1 MARKRV
7 KVYQI
12 GPDGKTLW
20 RTTYEVGV
28 KEGVKKYEAKIPYMV
43 SSYSGWIDF
52 VFDKLV
58 ETAAK
63 IPEKIEGADPAENYA
78 RRGAPFAR
86 LFKTLGREY
95 RRTKIAKVL
104 VPAPPAKVREV
115 PPIV

>member
-63 IPEKIEGADPAENYA
+63 IPEKIEGADPARTTHVEEHRSQDYSRRWVENTEEQ
-78 RRGAPFAR
+78 R
-86 LFKTLGREY
+86 LQKY
-95 RRTKIAKVL
+95 
-104 VPAPPAKVREV
+104 
-115 PPIV
+115 